1 MELHYLD
8 AKSNVQ
14 QTPKWSKT
22 CLLTKNTRTHFSAPL
37 MKRLPPHPGYETALL
52 NLNYILVNVY
62 HVTFRLLILN
72 FFERVVRIKKVKKSE
87 EEKKKEKEK
96 EEQRSKEKEES
107 DSKKTK
113 KKQKKEEG
121 KKVSCDLH
129 GIVSTQCRLS

>member
-1 MELHYLD
+1 
-8 AKSNVQ
+8 
-14 QTPKWSKT
+14 
-22 CLLTKNTRTHFSAPL
+22 
-37 MKRLPPHPGYETALL
+37 MKRLPPFPGGYETALL
-52 NLNYILVNVY
+52 NLNILVNIY

-113 KKQKKEEG
+113 KKQRKEEG
-121 KKVSCDLH
+121 KKVSYDLH
-129 GIVSTQCRLS
+129 GIVST

>member
-1 MELHYLD
+1 MELQYLD
-8 AKSNVQ
+8 AKNNVQ

-22 CLLTKNTRTHFSAPL
+22 CLLTKNTSFQLL
-37 MKRLPPHPGYETALL
+37 MKRLPSYPGYETDLL
-52 NLNYILVNVY
+52 NLNILVNIY
-62 HVTFRLLILN
+62 HVTFRLLVLN

-96 EEQRSKEKEES
+96 EEQHSKEKEES

-121 KKVSCDLH
+121 KKVRCDLH
-129 GIVSTQCRLS
+129 GIASA

>member
-1 MELHYLD
+1 MGLEGL
-8 AKSNVQ
+8 
-14 QTPKWSKT
+14 
-22 CLLTKNTRTHFSAPL
+22 R
-37 MKRLPPHPGYETALL
+37 KRLPPYPGHETALL
-52 NLNYILVNVY
+52 NLNTLVNIY

-113 KKQKKEEG
+113 KKQRKEEG
-121 KKVSCDLH
+121 KKVSCDFH
-129 GIVSTQCRLS
+129 GIVST

>member
-1 MELHYLD
+1 MELQCLV
-8 AKSNVQ
+8 AKTNVQ
-14 QTPKWSKT
+14 QTPKWWKT
-22 CLLTKNTRTHFSAPL
+22 CLWTKNTFLAPL
-37 MKRLPPHPGYETALL
+37 IKRLPPYPGYETALL
-52 NLNYILVNVY
+52 NLNILANIY

-87 EEKKKEKEK
+87 EEKKKGKEK
-96 EEQRSKEKEES
+96 EEQPSKEKEES

-129 GIVSTQCRLS
+129 GIIRT